1 MSDHKKDDFQNDG
14 SESYSD
20 DVPTSGGFTTAQLR
34 ALKWMTSIMGI
45 LIVICLI
52 LLAIGLSR
60 NAEKLAKDDAP
71 KTISLP
77 ASLDIKAVSASED
90 GSLWLY
96 LQNDD
101 EEQLQQITKKGKL
114 GKTITIERE

>member
-1 MSDHKKDDFQNDG
+1 
-14 SESYSD
+14 
-20 DVPTSGGFTTAQLR
+20 
-34 ALKWMTSIMGI
+34 MTSIMGI

>member
-1 MSDHKKDDFQNDG
+1 
-14 SESYSD
+14 
-20 DVPTSGGFTTAQLR
+20 
-34 ALKWMTSIMGI
+34 MGI

-60 NAEKLAKDDAP
+60 NAEKLAQDDAP

-77 ASLDIKAVSASED
+77 ASSDIKALSASED

-96 LQNDD
+96 LQSDD
-101 EEQLQQITKKGKL
+101 EEKLQQITKKGKL
-114 GKTITIERE
+114 GKTITIDRE